1 MDSTLLLLDTTKG
14 KQIKQK
20 ACFAS
25 FLFLSC
31 NCFGKEGEE
40 RREGGRAT
48 KTDVTDP
55 TDLKYLLLGA
65 PTLVT
70 LSYSE
75 WMQEVL
81 EGGLLIKLPGLRV
94 TCWLRLKGLSEG
106 TPDDPSLALGTVA
119 L

>member
-40 RREGGRAT
+40 RREGDKDRCNRPHRPEIPPPWCPYPGNFVIFRMDAGGVGR
-48 KTDVTDP
+48 
-55 TDLKYLLLGA
+55 
-65 PTLVT
+65 
-70 LSYSE
+70 
-75 WMQEVL
+75 
-81 EGGLLIKLPGLRV
+81 
-94 TCWLRLKGLSEG
+94 G
-106 TPDDPSLALGTVA
+106 TPN
-119 L
+119 